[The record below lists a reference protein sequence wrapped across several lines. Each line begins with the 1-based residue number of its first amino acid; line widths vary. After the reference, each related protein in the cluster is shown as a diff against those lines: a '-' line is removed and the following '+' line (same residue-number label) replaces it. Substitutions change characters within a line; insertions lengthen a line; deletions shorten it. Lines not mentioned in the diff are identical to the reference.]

1 MRKPVFV
8 QDIAFL
14 GKWYWCEIE
23 GFEKVARRQSGYMIF
38 LENEI
43 MGWKCLTLGEIL
55 KKQKEVS
62 FSPRIRYW
70 ESENE
75 NDEPTAEERAASGWD
90 NVSRLWVP
98 NIRDM
103 MIESHEAE
111 YLQNGRTVW
120 EDENNGENTNG

>member
-8 QDIAFL
+8 QDIVFL
-14 GKWYWCEIE
+14 GKWYWCEVE
-23 GFEKVARRQSGYMIF
+23 GFEKVARRQSGNMIF

-43 MGWKCLTLGEIL
+43 MGWECLTLGEIW
-55 KKQKEVS
+55 KKQKEVN
-62 FSPRIRYW
+62 FAPRIRYW

-90 NVSRLWVP
+90 DVNRLWLP
-98 NIRDM
+98 CIRDM
-103 MIESHEAE
+103 MTENRKAE

-120 EDENNGENTNG
+120 EGEE

>member
-1 MRKPVFV
+1 MRKPVFAR
-8 QDIAFL
+8 DIAFL

-23 GFEKVARRQSGYMIF
+23 GFEKVARRQSGNMIF

-43 MGWKCLTLGEIL
+43 MGWECLTLGEIW
-55 KKQKEVS
+55 KKQKEVN
-62 FSPRIRYW
+62 FAPRIRYW

-90 NVSRLWVP
+90 DVNRLWLP
-98 NIRDM
+98 CIRDM
-103 MIESHEAE
+103 MTENRKAE

-120 EDENNGENTNG
+120 EGEE

>member
-1 MRKPVFV
+1 MRKPVFA

-23 GFEKVARRQSGYMIF
+23 GFEEVARRQSGNMIF

-43 MGWKCLTLGEIL
+43 MGWECLTLGEIW
-55 KKQKEVS
+55 KKREEVN
-62 FSPRIRYW
+62 FAPRIRYW

-75 NDEPTAEERAASGWD
+75 KDKPTAEERAASGWD
-90 NVSRLWVP
+90 DASRLWLP
-98 NIRDM
+98 DIHDM
-103 MIESHEAE
+103 IIESREAE

-120 EDENNGENTNG
+120 EGEE

>member
-1 MRKPVFV
+1 MRKPVFTR
-8 QDIAFL
+8 DIAFL

-23 GFEKVARRQSGYMIF
+23 GFEKVARRQSGNMIF

-43 MGWKCLTLGEIL
+43 MGWECLTLGEIW
-55 KKQKEVS
+55 KKQKEVN
-62 FSPRIRYW
+62 FAPRIRYW

-90 NVSRLWVP
+90 NVSRLWVTY
-98 NIRDM
+98 IRDM
-103 MIESHEAE
+103 MTESRKAE

-120 EDENNGENTNG
+120 EGEE